1 MSVVCVC
8 VGGRGWGLGV
18 IHLCAE
24 FAIITGYVHVFTF
37 IIFPWVNLI
46 FLF

>member
-1 MSVVCVC
+1 MC
-8 VGGRGWGLGV
+8 VGVGGAGGLGV
-18 IHLCAE
+18 IHLCAG
-24 FAIITGYVHVFTF
+24 FAIEYVHVLTF